1 MWQKACLHT
10 QKGAQRHHSW
20 QGHPNNPVRAMSPL
34 SGPLDCPR
42 RPPTLWVGGHSC
54 WRVTCS
60 SSWGHFPYWG
70 TSLSVVMMYH
80 AGYRARGFCD
90 YTGLTM
96 ECFWEKPEVGEGKDL
111 NLLERN
117 KCNKT
122 DEWMKRAVLR
132 VKCCG
137 SGSATHQTECLSPAA
152 GGIHLIFMYL

>member
-1 MWQKACLHT
+1 MLESHLQQLLGTFPILGYIITSGREHT
-10 QKGAQRHHSW
+10 
-20 QGHPNNPVRAMSPL
+20 
-34 SGPLDCPR
+34 
-42 RPPTLWVGGHSC
+42 
-54 WRVTCS
+54 
-60 SSWGHFPYWG
+60 
-70 TSLSVVMMYH
+70 

-117 KCNKT
+117 KCNKM